1 MENITGSD
9 GERDGKG
16 VTRPTSQS
24 FFFFFFKEL
33 FYHY

>member
-24 FFFFFFKEL
+24 CYDFQVLLVYKTV
-33 FYHY
+33 